1 MVTRTHMYYMTKGR
15 KGSDQVCDTKMKQ
28 KASTRLVLNSQ
39 VNVPS
44 WFNRIVRGH
53 GFSSG
58 PVKKSQTSGDDL
70 KEISKR
76 RPLFIRQEKAGD
88 DSDEK
93 ASN

>member
-1 MVTRTHMYYMTKGR
+1 MVTRTHMYYMTKIR
-15 KGSDQVCDTKMKQ
+15 KGSDKVGDKKMKQ

-44 WFNRIVRGH
+44 WFNLIVRGH

-70 KEISKR
+70 EDLKKLKR
-76 RPLFIRQEKAGD
+76 NQQKKTPFHKTGKSRR
-88 DSDEK
+88 
-93 ASN
+93 

>member
-1 MVTRTHMYYMTKGR
+1 MFTRTHMYYMTRRR
-15 KGSDQVCDTKMKQ
+15 KGSDKVGDKKMKQ

-58 PVKKSQTSGDDL
+58 PVKKSGKSENNLEDL
-70 KEISKR
+70 RKIKKSATHN
-76 RPLFIRQEKAGD
+76 PL
-88 DSDEK
+88 S
-93 ASN
+93 

>member
-1 MVTRTHMYYMTKGR
+1 MFKRTHMYYMTRRR
-15 KGSDQVCDTKMKQ
+15 KGSDKVGDKKMKQ

-58 PVKKSQTSGDDL
+58 PEKKSQTSDL
-70 KEISKR
+70 KKKKKIKR
-76 RPLFIRQEKAGD
+76 NPPK
-88 DSDEK
+88 K
-93 ASN
+93 TPYH

>member
-1 MVTRTHMYYMTKGR
+1 MFTRTHMYYMTKIR
-15 KGSDQVCDTKMKQ
+15 KGSDKVGDKKMKQ
-28 KASTRLVLNSQ
+28 KAFTRLVLNSQ

-70 KEISKR
+70 EDLK
-76 RPLFIRQEKAGD
+76 
-88 DSDEK
+88 
-93 ASN
+93 N

>member
-1 MVTRTHMYYMTKGR
+1 
-15 KGSDQVCDTKMKQ
+15 MKQ

-70 KEISKR
+70 EDLKNYKEISKR
-76 RPLFIRQEKAGD
+76 RPLFIRQEMAGD
-88 DSDEK
+88 DPDEK

>member
-1 MVTRTHMYYMTKGR
+1 MFTRTHMYYMTKGR
-15 KGSDQVCDTKMKQ
+15 KDSDQVGDKKQKMKQ

-70 KEISKR
+70 EDLK
-76 RPLFIRQEKAGD
+76 
-88 DSDEK
+88 
-93 ASN
+93 N